1 MHESVFFIFL
11 ARYDPFVKNSHRR
24 HYSCTQ
30 PARNRSFCLLVCG
43 EHLHLRTIS
52 IEICLKQLSLQT
64 VRSCRKTRTS
74 THQLNVWN
82 QFFPLVRVTFLQTL
96 TDQLMYTLESI
107 FILFVEVNFR
117 SHKQLFPED
126 HLILVRQLVSSLIS
140 KLVVTDALV
149 STVQQVTVLMLH
161 FPHYLL
167 NR

>member
-1 MHESVFFIFL
+1 M
-11 ARYDPFVKNSHRR
+11 
-24 HYSCTQ
+24 
-30 PARNRSFCLLVCG
+30 
-43 EHLHLRTIS
+43 
-52 IEICLKQLSLQT
+52 
-64 VRSCRKTRTS
+64 
-74 THQLNVWN
+74 NVWN

-107 FILFVEVNFR
+107 FILFVEVNLR
-117 SHKQLFPED
+117 SHKQLLPED

-140 KLVVTDALV
+140 KLVVADALV